1 MESAGKG
8 VETYWAGA
16 LARGALDLAQVLD
29 TILDALARHQ
39 VVEGIAGVACR
50 VILAGRVNG
59 AVRDT
64 GAARGRSIDSFVD
77 AVVDSCEALRVCNC
91 EVVGD
96 ILNRADDGVVAVGA
110 DWDDPLEVE
119 DGVVGKGIIKIVT
132 DRSLVKR
139 RSMSTSSHETR
150 YAARHTAGEETYS
163 IGEHDTHQGREKKRR
178 GPHGGLCTCTRCVC
192 GD

>member
-8 VETYWAGA
+8 VETYWARA

-29 TILDALARHQ
+29 AILDALARHQ

-96 ILNRADDGVVAVGA
+96 ILNRADDSVVAVCA
-110 DWDDPLEVE
+110 DWDDPLEVD
-119 DGVVGKGIIKIVT
+119 DGVVGQGIIKVVA
-132 DRSLVKR
+132 DRSLV
-139 RSMSTSSHETR
+139 
-150 YAARHTAGEETYS
+150 
-163 IGEHDTHQGREKKRR
+163 
-178 GPHGGLCTCTRCVC
+178 
-192 GD
+192 